1 MWNKIQYALIYSW
14 VKVHAL
20 LPMWALYILSDI
32 LYVLVYKVVRYRVK
46 VVRQNMK
53 ASFPDKSDTELR
65 RLEREFYHHFAD
77 YVVETIKLAH
87 ISLEELQRRAFLKNP
102 ELVDTLME
110 KGHTCFILLM
120 GHYGNWEWFSGST
133 SRFKDSRIY
142 QIYRPLNNQAFDR
155 LFFNLRTKFGSFG
168 IKKQDTV
175 RDVIPLK
182 KDKTRCVVIFIAD
195 QTPSRNNLH
204 YWTNFLNQD
213 SSILTGP
220 ERLARK
226 LDLPVI
232 FLDTKQVKRGYYTID
247 MKLVTETPKE
257 TPENWITE
265 QYARLMEKCI
275 LRNPSGWLWTHKRWK
290 HKRVESGEL
299 KVES

>member
-65 RLEREFYHHFAD
+65 RL
-77 YVVETIKLAH
+77 
-87 ISLEELQRRAFLKNP
+87 
-102 ELVDTLME
+102 VDTLME

-155 LFFNLRTKFGSFG
+155 LFFNLRTQFGSFG

-175 RDVIPLK
+175 RDVITLK

-257 TPENWITE
+257 TPENWIAE

>member
-1 MWNKIQYALIYSW
+1 M
-14 VKVHAL
+14 
-20 LPMWALYILSDI
+20 
-32 LYVLVYKVVRYRVK
+32 
-46 VVRQNMK
+46 
-53 ASFPDKSDTELR
+53 
-65 RLEREFYHHFAD
+65 
-77 YVVETIKLAH
+77 
-87 ISLEELQRRAFLKNP
+87 
-102 ELVDTLME
+102 
-110 KGHTCFILLM
+110 
-120 GHYGNWEWFSGST
+120 
-133 SRFKDSRIY
+133 
-142 QIYRPLNNQAFDR
+142 
-155 LFFNLRTKFGSFG
+155 
-168 IKKQDTV
+168 
-175 RDVIPLK
+175 RDVITLK

-275 LRNPSGWLWTHKRWK
+275 LRNPSGWLWNA
-290 HKRVESGEL
+290 
-299 KVES
+299 

>member
-1 MWNKIQYALIYSW
+1 M
-14 VKVHAL
+14 
-20 LPMWALYILSDI
+20 
-32 LYVLVYKVVRYRVK
+32 
-46 VVRQNMK
+46 
-53 ASFPDKSDTELR
+53 
-65 RLEREFYHHFAD
+65 
-77 YVVETIKLAH
+77 
-87 ISLEELQRRAFLKNP
+87 
-102 ELVDTLME
+102 
-110 KGHTCFILLM
+110 
-120 GHYGNWEWFSGST
+120 
-133 SRFKDSRIY
+133 
-142 QIYRPLNNQAFDR
+142 
-155 LFFNLRTKFGSFG
+155 
-168 IKKQDTV
+168 
-175 RDVIPLK
+175 
-182 KDKTRCVVIFIAD
+182 IFIAD

>member
-1 MWNKIQYALIYSW
+1 M
-14 VKVHAL
+14 
-20 LPMWALYILSDI
+20 
-32 LYVLVYKVVRYRVK
+32 
-46 VVRQNMK
+46 
-53 ASFPDKSDTELR
+53 
-65 RLEREFYHHFAD
+65 
-77 YVVETIKLAH
+77 
-87 ISLEELQRRAFLKNP
+87 
-102 ELVDTLME
+102 
-110 KGHTCFILLM
+110 
-120 GHYGNWEWFSGST
+120 
-133 SRFKDSRIY
+133 
-142 QIYRPLNNQAFDR
+142 
-155 LFFNLRTKFGSFG
+155 RTKFGSFG

-175 RDVIPLK
+175 RDVITLK

-299 KVES
+299 KILLVATFNF

>member
-87 ISLEELQRRAFLKNP
+87 ISLEELQRRAFLKN
-102 ELVDTLME
+102 
-110 KGHTCFILLM
+110 
-120 GHYGNWEWFSGST
+120 
-133 SRFKDSRIY
+133 
-142 QIYRPLNNQAFDR
+142 QAFDR

-175 RDVIPLK
+175 RDVITLK
-182 KDKTRCVVIFIAD
+182 KDRTRCVVIFIAD

-247 MKLVTETPKE
+247 MKLVTENPKE

-299 KVES
+299 RVES